1 VFTICP
7 ATLPAQFYEWSVP
20 TNISKF
26 GLVLATALVEGMC
39 GELLQSCLACMETF
53 YTTLDIVE
61 SHTFACNQDGI
72 VFAPFGQI
80 HADQGFVQ
88 ITSLSQKLINIIEL
102 QDQS

>member
-1 VFTICP
+1 
-7 ATLPAQFYEWSVP
+7 VP

-26 GLVLATALVEGMC
+26 EIVLATVSVEGMC
-39 GELLQSCLACMETF
+39 GELPQYCLACMETF
-53 YTTLDIVE
+53 YTTLDIAE
-61 SHTFACNQDGI
+61 SRTFACNQDGI

-80 HADQGFVQ
+80 LADPGFVR